1 MFIFIFFIIVLVT
14 QYLTNKALNIS
25 SDNSISYTY
34 SKRDAGILALFL
46 IGSIIA
52 QKFVPRG
59 KIFWIGCGV
68 YATALL
74 ITMIILAT
82 IKSIIIRKQ
91 REEVKSIFEVLEPVI
106 PNEFKVKDKET
117 GEFKLKDPNK
127 YPFKLEYEGTKVNKI
142 IIKINPNTFKE
153 PVAVNLCLSLNKY
166 LPNYEWVNEFD
177 FAARECAFVGTP
189 LPPRVAKYNGSWLRP
204 TEFIPIGLSG
214 LGEVSWNLNSIKD
227 EGRSNYVYEDGK
239 TAKTVDTPSAPQ
251 ALCVGS
257 PLGLNTIIPTTKGYK
272 TMETIEIGDEVFG
285 FNGKPVKVTDVFAI
299 NNPENVY
306 SLVFTCPYYSISV
319 ISDEEHRFPVITN
332 IQSNINDNTFFTEKH
347 CKDLMLGS
355 TILGNNRNLM
365 LIRKELVKGQPTRCI
380 RVNSDEHIFLITDK
394 INKKW
399 TGGNIYPY
407 YGVYT
412 YNTGGG
418 KACYINQEVETQNET
433 N

>member
-106 PNEFKVKDKET
+106 PNEFKIKDKET

-257 PLGLNTIIPTTKGYK
+257 PLGLNTIVPTTKGYK
-272 TMETIEIGDEVFG
+272 TIETITVGDEVFG
-285 FNGKPVKVTDVFAI
+285 YNNIPVKVLAVYEIHESNKLYKFTLDAI
-299 NNPENVY
+299 NRND
-306 SLVFTCPYYSISV
+306 SIVFYADDVHKLAIKTNNKISPVKASEVKINSIV
-319 ISDEEHRFPVITN
+319 PGIISDYIITSIKEVENAPV
-332 IQSNINDNTFFTEKH
+332 
-347 CKDLMLGS
+347 
-355 TILGNNRNLM
+355 
-365 LIRKELVKGQPTRCI
+365 RCFMI
-380 RVNSDEHIFLITDK
+380 NSDNHLFLFTD
-394 INKKW
+394 NKNKEW
-399 TGGNIYPY
+399 QGGNSYPFDAAYIYQ
-407 YGVYT
+407 
-412 YNTGGG
+412 TGGG
-418 KACYINQEVETQNET
+418 KSCYINQIVEVHSDDNM
-433 N
+433 